1 MRWPLW
7 SDDNA
12 MMAALKITRPVRTPD
27 TEGGWTTVLAPQR
40 TMYGAI
46 IDSPF
51 RTSMICRASE
61 DIKPEDIVDDDG
73 SIYRVLEL
81 LTPLGAPQQ
90 KWQLSA
96 AEMPPFPLVTT
107 TA

>member
-1 MRWPLW
+1 
-7 SDDNA
+7 
-12 MMAALKITRPVRTPD
+12 MMAALLITRPVRTPD

-40 TMYGAI
+40 TVYAAI

-51 RTSMICRASE
+51 RTNMICRASE
-61 DIKPEDIVDDDG
+61 DIRTEDIVDDDG

-90 KWQLSA
+90 KWLMEA
-96 AEMPPFPLVTT
+96 AVMPPFPLATTTT